1 MSIVVERATIP
12 CGCCGAKVTELR
24 RGRCWACYA
33 KWAEMRPVPK
43 GAACAVCDE
52 RRRENLRL
60 VEAARPVDHP
70 VPHLRRAHGEAGQG
84 SEQPRRAC
92 GSALQRERRQDDRR
106 GDGLERRIFPR
117 ERRVGDRRGP
127 PRASSFDDTNPG
139 FVMPEFE
146 DIEIEIQDADIEV
159 VEQTLVRE
167 RPGSRRSRDR
177 TTRPTTSARIGA

>member
-24 RGRCWACYA
+24 RGRCWACYT

-43 GAACAVCDE
+43 GATCAVCDE
-52 RRRENLRL
+52 RRRDNLRL
-60 VEAARPVDHP
+60 VEVHSRSVTLCHICAARTMKMAK
-70 VPHLRRAHGEAGQG
+70 VPSSIDGLRRALL
-84 SEQPRRAC
+84 RD
-92 GSALQRERRQDDRR
+92 RRQLDRR

-127 PRASSFDDTNPG
+127 PRASHYADTNPG
-139 FVMPEFE
+139 FQMPMFE

-167 RPGSRRSRDR
+167 QQRR
-177 TTRPTTSARIGA
+177 

>member
-1 MSIVVERATIP
+1 MSIEVERATIA

-24 RGRCWACYA
+24 RGRCWGCYS

-60 VEAARPVDHP
+60 VELHSRSVALCHICAARTMKLAK
-70 VPHLRRAHGEAGQG
+70 VPGSIDGLRRQLL
-84 SEQPRRAC
+84 RD
-92 GSALQRERRQDDRR
+92 RRQDNRR
-106 GDGLERRIFPR
+106 GDGMERRIFPR
-117 ERRVGDRRGP
+117 ERRVGDRLGP
-127 PRASSFDDTNPG
+127 PRASASDTTNPG

-146 DIEIEIQDADIEV
+146 DIVIEIQDADIEI

-167 RPGSRRSRDR
+167 RPVASALGRRAKD
-177 TTRPTTSARIGA
+177 